1 MPYVTNRGARLYW
14 EEHGDGPPVL
24 LIMGL
29 SFTLEMWF
37 RVVPHLTKSYRVILF
52 DNRGIGRSDVPRGL
66 YTIRTLASDAEAVL
80 DAADV
85 AAAHVVGASMG
96 GMVAQELAL
105 RSPERVLSLM
115 LGCTSYSGLFS
126 RWPNFRKGPR
136 DIAWL
141 RASRLQRERAMRHM
155 LYAAGTLEELIEE
168 DIQVRCQCNW
178 NYKGVLS
185 QLAGILLWSSYS
197 RLPSIKAPTLVVHGA
212 EDHMLPPQNGRIV
225 ASRIPGAR
233 FELIANAGH
242 ILMTDQPET
251 TIRHLLRF
259 LQQVSGNQKSQSAG
273 IAAHAN
279 EDI

>member
-1 MPYVTNRGARLYW
+1 MPYVTNQGARLYW
-14 EEHGDGPPVL
+14 EEQGDGPPVL

-37 RVVPHLTKSYRVILF
+37 RVVPRLTKSYRVILF
-52 DNRGIGRSDVPRGL
+52 DNRGIGKSDVPTGP
-66 YTIRTLASDAEAVL
+66 YTMRMLASDAEAVL
-80 DAADV
+80 GAAGV
-85 AAAHVVGASMG
+85 SAAHIVGASMG

-126 RWPNFRKGPR
+126 RWPNFRKGPSN
-136 DIAWL
+136 IAWL
-141 RASRLQRERAMRHM
+141 RASRLERERSMRHM

-178 NYKGVLS
+178 THKGVLS
-185 QLAGILLWSSYS
+185 QLAAILLWNSYS

-212 EDHMLPPQNGRIV
+212 EDHLLPPENGRIV

-233 FELIANAGH
+233 FELIPDAGH
-242 ILMTDQPET
+242 ILMTDQPEI
-251 TIRHLLRF
+251 TIQHLLGF
-259 LQQVSGNQKSQSAG
+259 LEEVSGGQSQNIR
-273 IAAHAN
+273 IAAHKEA
-279 EDI
+279 